1 MFEYALHRLHH
12 EDLLR
17 QAADERQA
25 QEARRHHEALRSP
38 RAIVPLGRHGW
49 ARRHPAGAGLRDTLR
64 PAPTPGTR
72 KHRAA

>member
-25 QEARRHHEALRSP
+25 REARRRSARRP
-38 RAIVPLGRHGW
+38 RAVVPLGRHGW
-49 ARRHPAGAGLRDTLR
+49 ARRRPAGAGPRDTPR